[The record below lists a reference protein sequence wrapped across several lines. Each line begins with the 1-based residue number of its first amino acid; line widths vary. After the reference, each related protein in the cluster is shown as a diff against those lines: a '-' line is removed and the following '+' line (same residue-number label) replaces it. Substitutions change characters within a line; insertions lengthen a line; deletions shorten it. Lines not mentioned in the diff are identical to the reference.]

1 VTRHRILGNGEK
13 RWQIDKKPLL
23 AAMAGVNKGVFFQ
36 KRRVFVENISI
47 KQSMKVEIT
56 LQRKY
61 NVIF

>member
-1 VTRHRILGNGEK
+1 
-13 RWQIDKKPLL
+13 
-23 AAMAGVNKGVFFQ
+23 MAGVNKGVFFQ

-47 KQSMKVEIT
+47 KQSMKVEII